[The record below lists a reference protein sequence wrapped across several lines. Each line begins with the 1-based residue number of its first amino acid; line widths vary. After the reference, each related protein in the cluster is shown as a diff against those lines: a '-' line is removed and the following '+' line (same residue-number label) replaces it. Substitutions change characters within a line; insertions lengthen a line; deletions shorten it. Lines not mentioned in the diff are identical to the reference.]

1 MEEQMFSKGGNQ
13 MDRISYLAYLLYQVN
28 HEEVKNAALKLV
40 SGEVSIKELQNNTLL
55 LPFIEEAERTLKK
68 SNLNKKDVYNFVE
81 QYLYAY

>member
-1 MEEQMFSKGGNQ
+1 MFSKGGNQ

-28 HEEVKNAALKLV
+28 HEEVKSAALKLV
-40 SGEVSIKELQNNTLL
+40 SGEVSIKELQSSTLL

-68 SNLNKKDVYNFVE
+68 STLNKKDVYNFVE

>member
-1 MEEQMFSKGGNQ
+1 
-13 MDRISYLAYLLYQVN
+13 
-28 HEEVKNAALKLV
+28 LV

-68 SNLNKKDVYNFVE
+68 STLNKKDVYNFVE